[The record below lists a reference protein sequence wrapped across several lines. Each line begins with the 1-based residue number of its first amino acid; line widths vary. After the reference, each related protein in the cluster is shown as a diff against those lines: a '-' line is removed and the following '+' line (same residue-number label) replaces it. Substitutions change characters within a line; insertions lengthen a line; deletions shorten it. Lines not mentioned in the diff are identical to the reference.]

1 MFTRYVSAALIAAS
15 VVISHAFIPA
25 KLAPGRSATR
35 FPASTLSMSSSAD
48 ADAVSSKKIIVISPP
63 GGVGEVAAVTAAK
76 LGNSV
81 RWFVVSPPDSSA
93 AVSLPA
99 SVLEDIA
106 SAGGAIELAG
116 ADASSLLLPSDDA
129 SSAIGAVSKWCGSAD
144 GLVCTHDVEGTVAV
158 ASDVADTVMDA
169 VKVASREAAGLVAKS
184 GRVAVL
190 PAPTIDAEEEEENE
204 SGGAGGLF
212 SSLLG
217 GSSVD
222 IPSSLEAAIGDG
234 ALKVTKLRHG
244 ELFGIPESSPEASPF
259 VGGPRRDPQIRDEYT
274 MRSVRVDPTISA
286 SGTAMMGSTTRSSR
300 LAVGEAAA
308 RVASKSAPLEE
319 GSDVFLTS
327 LNGVDILDSSDWS
340 DEFKRCEEMM
350 SSGAGAQ
357 LFKETFESVPDTE
370 RLTDWIATK
379 WAPAV
384 LRTYD
389 IAGIRVGARPV
400 YASKIGETTVE
411 ITWQKLVDFQSV
423 TVGKMLI
430 EISDDSIAAKRG
442 PGDASAGYGSIS
454 LKPLAGEDVLVRRLA
469 DAASQAIEKGLAKKP
484 AATKK
489 PKPEPKKV
497 VVATPVTTT
506 VSSGD
511 VVQAK
516 GPASLES
523 GPRTAGARRSS
534 ERARGKRR
542 KSPPKPATA
551 AEESSD
557 AFQ

>member
-1 MFTRYVSAALIAAS
+1 
-15 VVISHAFIPA
+15 
-25 KLAPGRSATR
+25 
-35 FPASTLSMSSSAD
+35 
-48 ADAVSSKKIIVISPP
+48 
-63 GGVGEVAAVTAAK
+63 
-76 LGNSV
+76 
-81 RWFVVSPPDSSA
+81 
-93 AVSLPA
+93 
-99 SVLEDIA
+99 
-106 SAGGAIELAG
+106 
-116 ADASSLLLPSDDA
+116 
-129 SSAIGAVSKWCGSAD
+129 
-144 GLVCTHDVEGTVAV
+144 
-158 ASDVADTVMDA
+158 
-169 VKVASREAAGLVAKS
+169 
-184 GRVAVL
+184 
-190 PAPTIDAEEEEENE
+190 
-204 SGGAGGLF
+204 
-212 SSLLG
+212 
-217 GSSVD
+217 
-222 IPSSLEAAIGDG
+222 
-234 ALKVTKLRHG
+234 
-244 ELFGIPESSPEASPF
+244 
-259 VGGPRRDPQIRDEYT
+259 

-327 LNGVDILDSSDWS
+327 LNGVDALDSGDWS
-340 DEFKRCEEMM
+340 DEFQRCEEMM

-430 EISDDSIAAKRG
+430 EISDDSIVAKRG

-497 VVATPVTTT
+497 VVAAPVTTT

-516 GPASLES
+516 EPASLES

-542 KSPPKPATA
+542 KSPPKPAAA